1 MKLRKLSLA
10 LLVLVGVA
18 GGLAGIKTLQIRKLV
33 ASAATMAPPPE
44 AVSTFVAQRT
54 NWPVTLSAIAS
65 LTAVQGVTVTPEV
78 PGAVQEIAFESGA
91 NVVRGDLIVRLN
103 TASEAAQLSAVLAQV
118 QLAKVDLERIRT
130 LHEQKM
136 VSQSE
141 LDAAEARLKETQ
153 GNADAIRAT
162 IDKKTIRAPFAGRL
176 GIRRVNLGEYL
187 DVGKPI
193 VSLQSLDP
201 VYADFTLPQQEVSR
215 LAPGMTVVLRTDAHP
230 DREFHGTLTAS
241 NPNLDV
247 ATRSLRLQATFENP
261 ESLLRPGMFARV
273 EVLLP
278 EAQEVVVVP
287 GTAIVAAPYGDSL
300 YIVEDQPDP
309 AGKPHLVARQ
319 QFVRTGRARGD
330 YVAIESGLEPGQK
343 IVRSGAFKLRNGIAI
358 TENNELI
365 PKTSETPRPADA

>member
-10 LLVLVGVA
+10 LLILVGVA

-44 AVSTFVAQRT
+44 AVATFVAQRT

-91 NVVRGDLIVRLN
+91 NVVRGDLLVRLN
-103 TASEAAQLSAVLAQV
+103 TASEEAQLSAVLAQV
-118 QLAKVDLERIRT
+118 QLAKVDLERNRT

-230 DREFHGTLTAS
+230 DREFHGILTAA

-247 ATRSLRLQATFENP
+247 ATRSLRLQATFKNP

-273 EVLLP
+273 EVVLP

-300 YIVEDQPDP
+300 YVVEDQPDP